1 MSGPVSILALA
12 ASASPTLAIHLLRP
26 LHGLPGFD
34 IQMLTQD
41 GLAQIVK
48 GAPSGI
54 DAATL
59 AGLIL
64 DRVQPALVFSSRY
77 NGLMAEEFMQVSRQ
91 RGLPYVFHLDD
102 NLMEVSPDQ
111 GADKVAYYNHPKRL
125 QALRVQMEQ
134 ASVAYFSTAA
144 LRDRM
149 LELGIN
155 VAHPH
160 VGPICAAV
168 DLLPLPTM
176 TPDGPLVFG
185 YAASGGH
192 NEDLK
197 LALPGI
203 VAALERFP
211 QARFELIGSLEH
223 LPAELQ
229 RFGARVQHERR
240 FIPYDDYL
248 RDLQRRNWSLGL
260 TPLCDNPFTRMKTYT
275 KWVEYTA
282 AGLPVIASDHPIYR
296 DCCAGDAARLVADGD
311 WAAALPDLLADAP
324 ARQAILARARDR
336 VGRDYSVARLRR
348 QLFEVFARAG
358 LTLPA

>member
-1 MSGPVSILALA
+1 MTPQVRILALA
-12 ASASPTLAIHLLRP
+12 ATVSPTLAIHLLRP
-26 LHGLPGFD
+26 VQGLPGFD

-41 GLAQIVK
+41 GLAQIAK
-48 GAPSGI
+48 GAPPGL
-54 DAATL
+54 DALTL
-59 AGLIL
+59 AGMIL
-64 DRVQPALVFSSRY
+64 DKVQPSLVFSSRY
-77 NGLMAEEFMQVSRQ
+77 NGIMAEDFLQLARQ
-91 RGLPYVFHLDD
+91 RGIPFVFHLDD
-102 NLMEVSPDQ
+102 NLMEVSADQ

-125 QALRVQMEQ
+125 QALRAQMEQ

-149 LELGIN
+149 LELGI
-155 VAHPH
+155 AIAQPH

-168 DLLPLPTM
+168 DLLPLPTL
-176 TPDGPLVFG
+176 TPDAPLTFG

-203 VAALERFP
+203 IAALERHS

-223 LPAELQ
+223 LPPELQ
-229 RFGARVQHERR
+229 RFGERVRHERR

-248 RDLQRRNWSLGL
+248 RDLQRRNWTLGL

-282 AGLPVIASDHPIYR
+282 AGLPVVASDHPIYR
-296 DCCAGDAARLVADGD
+296 DCCADGAALLVKDAD
-311 WAAALPDLLADAP
+311 WGAALPVFLGDAQ
-324 ARQAILARARDR
+324 ARQAVLVRARER
-336 VGRDYSVARLRR
+336 VGRDYSVPRLRQ
-348 QLFEVFARAG
+348 QLFEVFRLAG
-358 LTLPA
+358 LQIGV